1 MVEERERA
9 CDEEVLRTGCE
20 PADYAESILQV
31 CRLYTESP
39 LPCVSGVTGADVKKR
54 LRAILTG
61 TIAREWTAKQKIA
74 LATAGLTVFAVPVM
88 IGAATPRFEAASV
101 KLSPPG
107 NRGNYRVV
115 FTGGPGM
122 VDPTLLRCVNMSLA
136 GLIGQAYSSNSFQV
150 KAPQWMEDQMFD
162 ISAKVRGLVSYS
174 PLSLVASWTN
184 VFMKAVRYAANDAM
198 VSCGQYLPMRPLSWV
213 QEDADSLK
221 DALQEQLGL
230 KLRTTLGPVDSL
242 IVDHAEK
249 LRTAN

>member
-162 ISAKVRGLVSYS
+162 ISAKVPPGAGFVFSVKSGGIMDERFHESSEVRCERRHGLVRPVSS
-174 PLSLVASWTN
+174 DAAS
-184 VFMKAVRYAANDAM
+184 F
-198 VSCGQYLPMRPLSWV
+198 
-213 QEDADSLK
+213 
-221 DALQEQLGL
+221 LGSG
-230 KLRTTLGPVDSL
+230 RC
-242 IVDHAEK
+242 
-249 LRTAN
+249 R